1 MTASSPHLVALL
13 VTLGVGL
20 AMCRLGLGERRLVA
34 RRQRGR
40 CASCGRHLGVRRK
53 CARCG

>member
-1 MTASSPHLVALL
+1 VTASSPHLVALL

-20 AMCRLGLGERRLVA
+20 VMCRMGLGERRLVA

-40 CASCGRHLGVRRK
+40 CALCGRHLVRRK